1 MMDGMM
7 DGTMGVGGTGLWGLL
22 TLLTVVAVL
31 MLAVLGSVWF
41 SRQLRSRPTASLP
54 DGGGSYGD
62 AALYRLRERFAAGEI
77 DEDEFERR
85 LSALTHWR

>member
-7 DGTMGVGGTGLWGLL
+7 AGMGLWGLL
-22 TLLTVVAVL
+22 VALTVVALLV
-31 MLAVLGSVWF
+31 LAVSGSMWF
-41 SRQLRSRPTASLP
+41 LRQLRDRRSAD
-54 DGGGSYGD
+54 DGGSATVGTD
-62 AALYRLRERFAAGEI
+62 RARDRLRERFAAGEI

>member
-7 DGTMGVGGTGLWGLL
+7 AGMGLWGLL
-22 TLLTVVAVL
+22 VVLTVVALLV
-31 MLAVLGSVWF
+31 LAVSGSVWF
-41 SRQLRSRPTASLP
+41 FRQLRDRRSAH
-54 DGGGSYGD
+54 DGGSATVD
-62 AALYRLRERFAAGEI
+62 TDLARDRLRERFAAGEI